1 MILALT
7 PQGEGMDTNTMIF
20 MSVYFICMAAVII
33 TLIRSKR

>member
-7 PQGEGMDTNTMIF
+7 PPGQGMDTNTMIF

-33 TLIRSKR
+33 ALIRSKR

>member
-33 TLIRSKR
+33 ALIRSKR